1 MIPGTASRGHVA
13 LGWQRSWFHFPEP
26 KPAGPRGR
34 RSWRWP
40 EGRCPPRGCQ
50 RRRGEQ
56 HGCHGPRTPPAAR
69 RCPQPPAPWQQL
81 PAALL
86 VCLPASVPCVL
97 PPALLLLFFFFLF
110 ILYICFFLPS
120 SRSAGRERG
129 CRQRR
134 GWEEGWGLRSSIWK
148 AMGAHPSATAASRE
162 VTSFPPSALCS
173 SPQRQRGWTGL
184 SQQLLCLGLPLGPAA
199 GVLLSA
205 KPPPPPL
212 PCVTSGAWPCC
223 PRLWG
228 SWRAP
233 QEAARHLVLELSG

>member
-1 MIPGTASRGHVA
+1 MAEVTVSFPRAKTHSEEEAGDVLKAGACPGAASGDAGSSTASTA
-13 LGWQRSWFHFPEP
+13 LAR
-26 KPAGPRGR
+26 
-34 RSWRWP
+34 RWP
-40 EGRCPPRGCQ
+40 HVGARSPQRPGSGSRPPFLSACQPACPACF
-50 RRRGEQ
+50 
-56 HGCHGPRTPPAAR
+56 
-69 RCPQPPAPWQQL
+69 L
-81 PAALL
+81 PLSF
-86 VCLPASVPCVL
+86 CLFF
-97 PPALLLLFFFFLF
+97 LFFGLFCIFFFLP
-110 ILYICFFLPS
+110 C

-134 GWEEGWGLRSSIWK
+134 GWEEGWGLRSSVCK

-184 SQQLLCLGLPLGPAA
+184 SQQLLCLGPPLGPAA

-228 SWRAP
+228 RW
-233 QEAARHLVLELSG
+233 